1 MPVDFPYQGAT
12 SVAPPMKFRYQGT
25 TSVVP
30 PKWLRPQGFSPCKF
44 RETILLS
51 TMQEEETK

>member
-1 MPVDFPYQGAT
+1 MPVDFPYQGT
-12 SVAPPMKFRYQGT
+12 ILIVLPMKFPYQGT

-30 PKWLRPQGFSPCKF
+30 PKWLRPQGFSPRKF